1 MDHLN
6 IYENITER
14 TQGDIYIGVVGP
26 VRTGKST
33 FIKRFMDLL
42 VIPNVE
48 NVYVKERVK
57 DEMPQ
62 SGAGKTIMTTEPKF
76 VPNEAVEVTLSE
88 NSKFKV
94 RLVDCVGYMVPGAIG
109 HMEDGKPRMVNT
121 PWNESDIPFEEA
133 AEIGTR
139 KVISDHS
146 TIGLVIT
153 TDGSI
158 AEIERNNYIQAEE
171 RVVKELKELNKPFII
186 VLNSIFPESERAIE
200 LKKDIEE
207 KYGVPVITANCARMN
222 ISTVNHILENVL
234 FEFPISQVNFKLPG
248 WTDGLGK
255 EHWIKEN
262 LIEKVREW
270 SNDIVSIRD
279 VKNSVQCFKEMEI
292 IKESQINSV
301 NLGSGLVEVG
311 IDTGEELFYQVLEEI
326 TGYEVKG
333 DYQFFE
339 MIKDFAYA
347 KKEYDKMKEALI
359 QVKETGYGMVPPDYT
374 DMELEDPEIYKQ
386 GSRFGVRLK
395 AKAPSMHI
403 IRTDIF
409 TEVAP
414 VVGSEKQSEDLVKY
428 LLQEFETDPSKIW
441 GTNIFG
447 KSLNELVT
455 EQMQSKL
462 VSMPDNVRVKM
473 QKTLQRIINDGKGN
487 FICIII

>member
-6 IYENITER
+6 IYESIAER
-14 TQGDIYIGVVGP
+14 TDGDIYIGVVGP

-48 NVYVKERVK
+48 NVYAKERVK

-94 RLVDCVGYMVPGAIG
+94 RLVDCVGYMVPGSLG
-109 HMEDGKPRMVNT
+109 HMEDGKPRMVTT
-121 PWNESDIPFEEA
+121 PWSNSDIPFEEA
-133 AEIGTR
+133 AEIGTK
-139 KVISDHS
+139 KVIADHS
-146 TIGLVIT
+146 TIGLLIT

-171 RVVKELKELNKPFII
+171 RVVKELKELNKPFVI
-186 VLNSIFPESERAIE
+186 VLNSIFPESERAVE
-200 LKKDIEE
+200 LKKDIEA
-207 KYGVPVITANCARMN
+207 KYGVPVIAANCARMN
-222 ISTVNHILENVL
+222 ISTINSILESIL
-234 FEFPISQVNFKLPG
+234 FEFPISQINFRLPG
-248 WTDGLGK
+248 WVDGLSK
-255 EHWIKEN
+255 EHWIKAKM
-262 LIEKVREW
+262 IEKIKDW
-270 SNDIVSIRD
+270 SKDIVSIRD
-279 VKNSVQCFKEMEI
+279 VNSSVEAFKEMDI
-292 IKESQINSV
+292 VKESQINNV
-301 NLGSGLVEVG
+301 DLGEGTVEIAV
-311 IDTGEELFYQVLEEI
+311 DTVEDLFYNVLEEL

-347 KKEYDKMKEALI
+347 KKEYDKIKTALL
-359 QVKETGYGMVPPDYT
+359 QVKETGYGTVPPDFA
-374 DMELEDPEIYKQ
+374 DMELDDPEIFKQ

-395 AKAPSMHI
+395 ARAPSLHM

-428 LLQEFETDPSKIW
+428 LLDEFESDPAKIW
-441 GTNIFG
+441 DTNIFG
-447 KSLNELVT
+447 KSLDDLVS

-462 VSMPDNVRVKM
+462 VGLPENVRFKM
-473 QKTLQRIINDGKGN
+473 QKTLQKITNEGKGN

>member
-6 IYENITER
+6 IYESIAER

-33 FIKRFMDLL
+33 FIKRFMDLM

-57 DEMPQ
+57 DEVPQ

-76 VPNEAVEVTLSE
+76 VPNEAVEITLAE
-88 NSKFKV
+88 NSKLKV

-109 HMEDGKPRMVNT
+109 HMEDGKPRMVST
-121 PWNESDIPFEEA
+121 PWSPTHIPFEEA

-158 AEIERNNYIQAEE
+158 AEIERNNYIQAED
-171 RVVKELKELNKPFII
+171 RVIKELKDLNKPFIV

-207 KYGVPVITANCARMN
+207 KYGVPVIAANCARMN
-222 ISTVNHILENVL
+222 INTVNNILESIL
-234 FEFPISQVNFKLPG
+234 FQFPVSQINFRLPG
-248 WTDGLGK
+248 WIDGLSK
-255 EHWIKEN
+255 EHWIKEK
-262 LIEKVREW
+262 LIERIKDW
-270 SNDIVSIRD
+270 SYSINNIRD
-279 VKNSVQCFKEMEI
+279 VQESVVQFKEMEI
-292 IKESQINSV
+292 IKESNIKAV
-301 NLGSGLVEVG
+301 NLGSGIIDVG
-311 IDTGEELFYQVLEEI
+311 IDTREDLFYQVLEEI

-339 MIKDFAYA
+339 MIKSFAYA
-347 KKEYDKMKEALI
+347 KKEYDKIKEALNE
-359 QVKETGYGMVPPDYT
+359 VKETGYGMVPPDFSN
-374 DMELEDPEIYKQ
+374 MELEDPEIFRQ
-386 GSRFGVRLK
+386 GSRFGVRLR
-395 AKAPSMHI
+395 AKAPSLHI

-414 VVGSEKQSEDLVKY
+414 IVGSEKQSEDLTKY
-428 LLQEFETDPSKIW
+428 LLEEFETDPSRIW
-441 GTNIFG
+441 TTNIFG
-447 KSLNELVT
+447 KSLNEVVS

-462 VSMPDNVRVKM
+462 VGMPYNVRVKM
-473 QKTLQRIINDGKGN
+473 QKTLQKIVNDGKGN

>member
-1 MDHLN
+1 MDYLN
-6 IYENITER
+6 IYESITER

-33 FIKRFMDLL
+33 FIKRFLDLL

-88 NSKFKV
+88 NSSFKV

-109 HMEDGKPRMVNT
+109 HMEEGKQRMVNT
-121 PWNESDIPFEEA
+121 PWYEEDIPFEEA

-171 RVVKELKELNKPFII
+171 RVVQELKDLNKPFVI
-186 VLNSIFPESERAIE
+186 VLNSIFPESERAVE

-207 KYGVPVITANCARMN
+207 KYGVPVIAANCARMN
-222 ISTVNHILENVL
+222 INTINNILENIL
-234 FEFPISQVNFKLPG
+234 FEFPVSQVNFRLPG
-248 WTDGLGK
+248 WVDGLDRD
-255 EHWIKEN
+255 HWIKEKF
-262 LIEKVREW
+262 IERIKEW
-270 SNDIVSIRD
+270 SKDINSIRD
-279 VKNSVQCFKEMEI
+279 VRNSVETFHEMDI

-301 NLGSGLVEVG
+301 DLGYGHIDIQVDTVE
-311 IDTGEELFYQVLEEI
+311 DLFYSVLEEF

-339 MIKDFAYA
+339 MIKAFAYA
-347 KKEYDKMKEALI
+347 KKEYDKVKDALL
-359 QVKETGYGMVPPDYT
+359 QVKETGYGMVPPDFM
-374 DMELEDPEIYKQ
+374 DMELDDPEIFKQ

-395 AKAPSMHI
+395 AKAPSLHM

-428 LLQEFETDPSKIW
+428 LLNEFETDPSKLW

-447 KSLNELVT
+447 KSLNDLVS

-462 VSMPDNVRVKM
+462 VGMPDNVRIKM
-473 QKTLQRIINDGKGN
+473 QKTLQKIINDGKGN

>member
-1 MDHLN
+1 MDYLN
-6 IYENITER
+6 IYENIAER
-14 TQGDIYIGVVGP
+14 TAGDIYIGVVGP

-48 NVYVKERVK
+48 NVYAKERVK

-94 RLVDCVGYMVPGAIG
+94 RLVDCVGYMVPGALG
-109 HMEDGKPRMVNT
+109 HTEDGKPRMVST
-121 PWNESDIPFEEA
+121 PWASTHIPFEEA
-133 AEIGTR
+133 AEIGTK

-146 TIGLVIT
+146 TIGLVVT

-158 AEIERNNYIQAEE
+158 AEIERSNYIQAEE
-171 RVVKELKELNKPFII
+171 RVIQELKELNKPFVV
-186 VLNSIFPESERAIE
+186 VLNSIFPESERAVE
-200 LKKDIEE
+200 LKKEIEE
-207 KYGVPVITANCARMN
+207 KYGVPVIAANCARMN
-222 ISTVNHILENVL
+222 ISTINSILENIL
-234 FEFPISQVNFKLPG
+234 FEFPISQINFRLPG
-248 WTDGLGK
+248 WVDGLDK
-255 EHWIKEN
+255 EHWIKSK
-262 LIEKVREW
+262 LIEKVRGW
-270 SNDIVSIRD
+270 SEEIVSIRD
-279 VKNSVQCFKEMEI
+279 VKNSVNDFKEMEI
-292 IKESQINSV
+292 VKESQINNV
-301 NLGSGLVEVG
+301 DLGQGTIEIGV
-311 IDTGEELFYQVLEEI
+311 DTAEDLFYNVLEEL
-326 TGYEVKG
+326 TGYEVRG

-347 KKEYDKMKEALI
+347 KKEYDKIKIALS
-359 QVKETGYGMVPPDYT
+359 QVKETGYGTVPPDFA
-374 DMELEDPEIYKQ
+374 DMVLEDPEIFKQ

-395 AKAPSMHI
+395 AKAPSLHM

-428 LLQEFETDPSKIW
+428 LLDEFECDPAKIW
-441 GTNIFG
+441 DTNIFG
-447 KSLNELVT
+447 KSLDDLVS

-462 VSMPDNVRVKM
+462 VGLPENVRYKM
-473 QKTLQRIINDGKGN
+473 QKTLQKITNEGKGN

>member
-6 IYENITER
+6 IYESIAER

-33 FIKRFMDLL
+33 FIKRFMDLM

-57 DEMPQ
+57 DEVPQ

-76 VPNEAVEVTLSE
+76 VPNEAVEITLAE
-88 NSKFKV
+88 NSKLKV

-109 HMEDGKPRMVNT
+109 HMEDGKPRMVST
-121 PWNESDIPFEEA
+121 PWSPTHIPFEEA

-158 AEIERNNYIQAEE
+158 AEIERNNYIQAED
-171 RVVKELKELNKPFII
+171 RVIKELKDLNKPFIV

-207 KYGVPVITANCARMN
+207 KYGVPVVAANCARMN
-222 ISTVNHILENVL
+222 INTVNNILESIL
-234 FEFPISQVNFKLPG
+234 FQFPVSQINFRLPG
-248 WTDGLGK
+248 WIDGLSK
-255 EHWIKEN
+255 EHWIKEK
-262 LIEKVREW
+262 LIERIKDW
-270 SNDIVSIRD
+270 SYSISNIRD
-279 VKNSVQCFKEMEI
+279 VQESVAQFKEMEI
-292 IKESQINSV
+292 IKESLIKAV
-301 NLGSGLVEVG
+301 NLGSGIIDVG
-311 IDTGEELFYQVLEEI
+311 IDTRENLFYQVMEEI

-339 MIKDFAYA
+339 MIKSFAYA
-347 KKEYDKMKEALI
+347 KKEYDKIKEALYE
-359 QVKETGYGMVPPDYT
+359 VKETGYGMVPPDFSN
-374 DMELEDPEIYKQ
+374 MELEDPEIFRQ
-386 GSRFGVRLK
+386 GSRFGVRLR
-395 AKAPSMHI
+395 AKAPSLHI

-414 VVGSEKQSEDLVKY
+414 IVGSEKQSEDLTKY
-428 LLQEFETDPSKIW
+428 LLEEFETDPSRIW
-441 GTNIFG
+441 TTNIFG
-447 KSLNELVT
+447 KSLNEVVS

-462 VSMPDNVRVKM
+462 VGMPYNVRVKM
-473 QKTLQRIINDGKGN
+473 QKTLQKIVNDGKGN

>member
-1 MDHLN
+1 MDHQN

-121 PWNESDIPFEEA
+121 PWHESDIPFEEA

-139 KVISDHS
+139 KVIADHS

-158 AEIERNNYIQAEE
+158 AEIERSNYIQAEE
-171 RVVKELKELNKPFII
+171 RVINELRELNKPFII
-186 VLNSIFPESERAIE
+186 VLNSIFPESERAVE
-200 LKKDIEE
+200 LRKDIEE
-207 KYGVPVITANCARMN
+207 KYGVPVIAANCARMN
-222 ISTVNHILENVL
+222 ISTINNILENIL
-234 FEFPISQVNFKLPG
+234 FEFPISQVNFRLPG
-248 WTDGLGK
+248 WTDGLNR
-255 EHWIKEN
+255 EHWIKES
-262 LIEKVREW
+262 LIEKIRVW
-270 SNDIVSIRD
+270 SNEIGSIRD
-279 VKNSVQCFKEMEI
+279 VSNSVQFFKDMDI

-301 NLGSGLVEVG
+301 NLGSGVVEVG
-311 IDTGEELFYQVLEEI
+311 IDTGEELFYQVLEEM

-339 MIKDFAYA
+339 MIKDFAFA
-347 KKEYDKMKEALI
+347 KKEYDKMKDALT
-359 QVKETGYGMVPPDYT
+359 QVKENGYGMVAPDYT

-386 GSRFGVRLK
+386 GNRYGVRLK
-395 AKAPSMHI
+395 AKAPSLHI

-441 GTNIFG
+441 DTNIFG
-447 KSLNELVT
+447 KSLNDLVT

-462 VSMPDNVRVKM
+462 IGMPDNVRIKM